1 MAEQVQADQIFG
13 ETNDEGTQIK
23 YNGRSYIED
32 YDTFMSALEAQ
43 GGLMA
48 AGEIGEM
55 ITRMSS
61 YFSRHN
67 VVLGKALK
75 QFNNVAKEVYSQ
87 SDATGKAISA
97 AKAEILASA
106 TPEAAAY
113 QDAKI
118 HVQNIEQ
125 NINAL
130 KALQRGVLNEYS
142 HSAT

>member
-1 MAEQVQADQIFG
+1 MADAMNPDQIF
-13 ETNDEGTQIK
+13 DRDGTQIK
-23 YNGRSYIED
+23 YEGKSYMED
-32 YDTFMSALEAQ
+32 YDIFMSALQEQ

-48 AGEIGEM
+48 AGEVGEM

-67 VVLGKALK
+67 VVLGRAIK
-75 QFNNVAKEVYSQ
+75 QFNIVAKEIYSQ
-87 SDATGKAISA
+87 SDAGGKPISA
-97 AKAEILASA
+97 AKAEILAAA

-113 QDAKI
+113 QEAKI

-130 KALQRGVLNEYS
+130 KALQRGILNEYS